1 MFGFAISSS
10 APSTV
15 STTEG
20 FAALAMANAEYFNQ
34 QRIQLLVEAL
44 EEEWAS
50 QVRKYLEKKLSAG
63 DTRAFERACH
73 LLCSSSEELDE
84 LYDQLHAARDNWAA
98 MQ

>member
-10 APSTV
+10 TPSVV

-20 FAALAMANAEYFNQ
+20 FAALAMANAAYFDQ
-34 QRIQLLVEAL
+34 QRIALLVEQLGDEFAG
-44 EEEWAS
+44 
-50 QVRKYLEKKLSAG
+50 QVRKYLEKRLGAG

-73 LLCSSSEELDE
+73 LLCSSEEELDE
-84 LYDQLHAARDNWAA
+84 LYDQLHLARDNWAA

>member
-10 APSTV
+10 TPSVV

-20 FAALAMANAEYFNQ
+20 FAALAIANAAYFDQ
-34 QRIQLLVEAL
+34 QRIALLVEAL

-63 DTRAFERACH
+63 DTRAFEKACH
-73 LLCSSSEELDE
+73 FLCSSSEELDE
-84 LYDQLHAARDNWAA
+84 LYDQLHLARDNWVS